1 MSTFKFKL
9 DLQIVRAKFIHK
21 ICFSEQKK
29 NKSVLKTLM
38 LLVSEQLLRG
48 EGGETF
54 HILIFID
61 YFHFKLPCSFICP
74 VSVQVLIMYVKYRI
88 QTRVS
93 INVCFLFID
102 TQS

>member
-1 MSTFKFKL
+1 MFTFKIKL
-9 DLQIVRAKFIHK
+9 DLQIVRANSFIKFV
-21 ICFSEQKK
+21 SVNRKK

-74 VSVQVLIMYVKYRI
+74 VSVQVSIMRVKYRI

>member
-1 MSTFKFKL
+1 
-9 DLQIVRAKFIHK
+9 
-21 ICFSEQKK
+21 
-29 NKSVLKTLM
+29 M

-74 VSVQVLIMYVKYRI
+74 VSVQVSKMRVKYRI
-88 QTRVS
+88 QTRM
-93 INVCFLFID
+93 LFIHRYPILKIN
-102 TQS
+102 TECTHAFAKGRGENNPKKGVNHEK

>member
-1 MSTFKFKL
+1 MN
-9 DLQIVRAKFIHK
+9 R
-21 ICFSEQKK
+21 KK
-29 NKSVLKTLM
+29 KCIENPDVA
-38 LLVSEQLLRG
+38 VSEQLLRG

-74 VSVQVLIMYVKYRI
+74 VSVQVSKMRVKYRI

>member
-1 MSTFKFKL
+1 MFTFKIKL

-29 NKSVLKTLM
+29 KCIENPDVA
-38 LLVSEQLLRG
+38 VSEQLLRG

-61 YFHFKLPCSFICP
+61 YFHFKLPCSFICS
-74 VSVQVLIMYVKYRI
+74 VSVQVSIMCVKYRI